1 MNVFLLVGIRIYFQK
16 YKYISRYKNIFLDMI
31 DEYYISRY
39 KNIFLDISRYM

>member
-1 MNVFLLVGIRIYFQK
+1 MLISEVIPR
-16 YKYISRYKNIFLDMI
+16 YIMIIVEDMIDMI